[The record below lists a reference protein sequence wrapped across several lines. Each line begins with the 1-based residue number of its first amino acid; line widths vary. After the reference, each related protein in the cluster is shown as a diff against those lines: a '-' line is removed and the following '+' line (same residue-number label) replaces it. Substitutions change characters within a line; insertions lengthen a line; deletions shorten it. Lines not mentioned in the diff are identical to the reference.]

1 MEKYTKKATAKIFA
15 EVLKVDPK
23 ASKLTSLDQAYVIL
37 MTHWDLELSIYKP
50 LREPTKVA
58 LFRDDLIVKEWK
70 FENGWD
76 DKEGDFDWN
85 TIYKDTLEDIIKH
98 KLYKRPKLGKR
109 AQKKYEEEVAKAK
122 VELEK
127 QEKIED
133 IPPIKPE
140 PELSLEQ
147 LKKKKDNISAKLSM
161 WKRKGKD
168 VTELQKEYDE
178 IKELYKKRSKTK

>member
-37 MTHWDLELSIYKP
+37 MSHWDMELSIYKP
-50 LREPTKVA
+50 LHELTKVA

-85 TIYKDTLEDIIKH
+85 TIYKDKTKLCYYLFGLYPKSSEHEIVTILSEWNCNLNSTVVEYSIKDVYDIAKKIIKAASIQPMYDYLL
-98 KLYKRPKLGKR
+98 K
-109 AQKKYEEEVAKAK
+109 
-122 VELEK
+122 
-127 QEKIED
+127 
-133 IPPIKPE
+133 
-140 PELSLEQ
+140 EQ
-147 LKKKKDNISAKLSM
+147 F
-161 WKRKGKD
+161 
-168 VTELQKEYDE
+168 
-178 IKELYKKRSKTK
+178 